1 MVTYEHEDAGH
12 IRRVTVTRSGV
23 GWEIREERDS
33 QVVRT
38 SRHTDWHRVE
48 RALRLIEVG
57 PAPPPTPASYP

>member
-12 IRRVTVTRSGV
+12 TRRVTVTRSGV

-48 RALRLIEVG
+48 RALRLIEHG
-57 PAPPPTPASYP
+57 LSPAAQAS

>member
-12 IRRVTVTRSGV
+12 TCRVTVTRSGV

-33 QVVRT
+33 QLVRT

-48 RALRLIEVG
+48 RALRLIEQG
-57 PAPPPTPASYP
+57 LSTATHAG

>member
-1 MVTYEHEDAGH
+1 MVTYEQNDAGH
-12 IRRVTVTRSGV
+12 IRRVTVIRSGV

-48 RALRLIEVG
+48 RALRLIEQG
-57 PAPPPTPASYP
+57 HSPAIPTT

>member
-12 IRRVTVTRSGV
+12 TRRVTVTRSAV

-48 RALRLIEVG
+48 RALRLIEHG
-57 PAPPPTPASYP
+57 HRPAIKGH

>member
-1 MVTYEHEDAGH
+1 MVTYEHEEAGH

-33 QVVRT
+33 QLVRT

-48 RALRLIEVG
+48 RVLRLIEQG
-57 PAPPPTPASYP
+57 RGRESHAS